1 MNQRF
6 EITLSQET
14 INKIMA
20 LSTRENLSNFI
31 DQAVNFYIK
40 EINANYLKEQ
50 LKEGA
55 IKRRERDLEIAESW
69 FELEEEAIKLS

>member
-14 INKIMA
+14 INKITA
-20 LSTRENLSNFI
+20 LSTIENLSNFI

-69 FELEEEAIKLS
+69 L